1 MEKIEL
7 DDIIAERHL
16 VGRQGDQ
23 TFAVTV
29 KIGKPVPHPDGDWE
43 CPYVI
48 SGLPSPI
55 SLRVGGVDAVQALF
69 LALRA
74 IGADLKF
81 LYKDIHLQ
89 WLGMDDLGFPLPEFE
104 APK

>member
-7 DDIIAERHL
+7 NDIIAERQL
-16 VGRQGDQ
+16 VGKRGDQ

-29 KIGKPVPHPDGDWE
+29 KIGKPVPHPGGDWE

-48 SGLPSPI
+48 SGLPNSI
-55 SLRVGGVDAVQALF
+55 SLHVGGVDAVQALS

-74 IGADLKF
+74 IGADLQ
-81 LYKDIHLQ
+81 LRYKDIHLQ
-89 WLGMDDLGFPLPEFE
+89 WLGMDDLGFPVPEV
-104 APK
+104 

>member
-7 DDIIAERHL
+7 NDIIAERQL
-16 VGRQGDQ
+16 VGKQRDQ

-29 KIGKPVPHPDGDWE
+29 KIGRPVPHPEGDWE

-48 SGLPSPI
+48 SGLPNPHG
-55 SLRVGGVDAVQALF
+55 LRVGGVDAVQALY
-69 LALRA
+69 LALHM
-74 IGADLKF
+74 IGADLRF
-81 LYKDIHLQ
+81 RHKDIQLQ
-89 WLGMDDLGFPLPEFE
+89 WLGADDLGFPVPEVD

>member
-1 MEKIEL
+1 MEKIEFS
-7 DDIIAERHL
+7 DIIAERQL

-29 KIGKPVPHPDGDWE
+29 RIGRPVPHPDGDWE

-48 SGLPSPI
+48 SGLPNPHG
-55 SLRVGGVDAVQALF
+55 LRVGGVDAVQALS

-74 IGADLKF
+74 IGADLQ
-81 LYKDIHLQ
+81 LQRKDIHLQ
-89 WLGMDDLGFPLPEFE
+89 WSGMDDLGFPVPEVD